1 MTDNL
6 PLSPERLPDAYRQ
19 MFTIRKFEETIRN
32 LYMQGRIRGSF
43 HPCVGQEATAV
54 GACLALRREDV
65 MTCTYRGHGHAIAKG
80 LSVRAAMAEMLG
92 KATGCS
98 QGKGGSMHFTDPKV
112 GLLGANAI
120 VAGGI
125 PHAAGAAL
133 AAQMQ
138 HKDIVALTFFGE
150 GAVNQGVFH
159 ETLNLIA
166 VWKLPVILVCE
177 NNLYSE
183 MTPSH
188 ETTAIVETSRNGVET
203 SRRDVSTCPR
213 AAAYGI
219 HAERVDGNDVEA
231 MYAAVAEAARRARSG
246 DGATYLEAMTYR
258 LWGHMMGDP
267 EVYRTKEEVT
277 TAWQNEPIL
286 RLGRRLQ
293 TMGQHDADLAA
304 LEAEAEAIIT
314 DALQFAEASP
324 LPAAETAF
332 TDVFA

>member
-1 MTDNL
+1 MSIPTSNL
-6 PLSPERLPDAYRQ
+6 PIAYRQ
-19 MFTIRKFEETIRN
+19 MHVIRKFEEAIRD
-32 LYMQGRIRGSF
+32 LYQQGRIRGSF
-43 HPCVGQEATAV
+43 HPCVGQEAVAV
-54 GACLALRREDV
+54 GCAWALRSDDYLS
-65 MTCTYRGHGHAIAKG
+65 CTYRGHGHALAKG
-80 LSVRAAMAEMLG
+80 LSPRAAMAEMLG

-98 QGKGGSMHFTDPKV
+98 KGKGGSMHFTDPSV

-138 HKDIVALTFFGE
+138 KIDRVALAVFGE

-166 VWKLPVILVCE
+166 IWKLPVILVCE

-188 ETTAIVETSRNGVET
+188 ETT
-203 SRRDVSTCPR
+203 STTRTFER
-213 AAAYGI
+213 AASYGI
-219 HAERVDGNDVEA
+219 ASTQVDGNDLEA
-231 MYAAVAEAARRARSG
+231 MYQAVEEAAARARRG

-267 EVYRTKEEVT
+267 EVYRTKEEVVQ
-277 TAWQNEPIL
+277 ARMNEPIL
-286 RLGRRLQ
+286 RLGKRLQ
-293 TMGQHDADLAA
+293 DLGHSTADLSA
-304 LEAEAEAIIT
+304 LEAEADAIIA
-314 DALQFAEASP
+314 DAVKFAENSP
-324 LPAAETAF
+324 APEPSEAF
-332 TDVFA
+332 NGVFA